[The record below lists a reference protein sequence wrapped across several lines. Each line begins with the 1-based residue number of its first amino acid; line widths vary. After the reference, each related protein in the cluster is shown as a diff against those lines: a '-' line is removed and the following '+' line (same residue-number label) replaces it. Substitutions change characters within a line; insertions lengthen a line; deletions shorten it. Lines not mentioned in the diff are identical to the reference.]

1 MAAPCGLGNTALSS
15 RVDHS
20 TEAPIETHFSCFSF
34 TCPWHSQLAAAFLLA
49 CTRFSN
55 LDRVPLAR
63 VRHTMHVCR
72 LFFNVCM

>member
-20 TEAPIETHFSCFSF
+20 TEAPIETHFPVF
-34 TCPWHSQLAAAFLLA
+34 LLLVAAALLLA